1 MTAASRP
8 PDDTPPQVFVQPSWY
23 LECRLH
29 GHDADYVNVREGGGA
44 ATQCRIFRCR
54 ECDCSETVEP
64 TTTLHP
70 VAPDDT
76 PPHEGDPV
84 ELDYQLLL
92 RLKLAEAEV
101 TRLRES
107 DKVVPPTCTCW
118 LGKRDATFGSSE
130 ERYYC
135 RVHGDD
141 TPHWQPIETAP
152 RERYVLL
159 TEVTEPS
166 ASDLHQHP
174 DSQPIARTTVGR
186 LAHWDGEWRWERYG
200 IGNISTRRLTHWMP
214 LPEPPHE

>member
-1 MTAASRP
+1 MVSIMSASRP
-8 PDDTPPQVFVQPSWY
+8 PDDTPPPFDQAEAEALVTALDDVKAGRIRP
-23 LECRLH
+23 LDEIR
-29 GHDADYVNVREGGGA
+29 AGA
-44 ATQCRIFRCR
+44 AK
-54 ECDCSETVEP
+54 
-64 TTTLHP
+64 P

-214 LPEPPHE
+214 LPEPPNV